1 MALSTITNELR
12 IRDNTTFALTPPTS
26 INAYKLVANTAVN
39 ISVSALVD
47 ANSKNANALLFS
59 STGKFYVLWNGTGAA
74 VPSSSI
80 TDGTAPE
87 LNPEVRR
94 IGGGMT
100 QFSIVAPAD
109 CIVTMSIFTLNN

>member
-1 MALSTITNELR
+1 MALATITNEMS
-12 IRDNTTFALTPPTS
+12 IRDNVTFALTPPNS
-26 INAYKLVANTAVN
+26 INAYKLVANTAID

-47 ANSKNANALLFS
+47 ANAKKANVLLFN
-59 STGKFYVLWNGTGAA
+59 STGKFYVKWNGTGAT
-74 VPSSSI
+74 VPAASI

-87 LNPEVRR
+87 LTPTVRR